1 MSWNFIYDS
10 PKEITKLLDK
20 EGLAMSKKFGQNF
33 LISSHIRE
41 KLFSLVKVESSDK
54 VWEIG
59 PGLGALTI
67 LLINSGALVK
77 AFEIDYGFCRIL
89 EEQAFKD
96 DKNFS
101 LVKGDALKT
110 LFEQEEIPN
119 VICGNLPYNVGSIC
133 IAKLI
138 ENSLLPERMVFTIQ
152 KEVAERI
159 CGNPGDKSWS
169 SLSILCQTEYECSIG
184 LTIIGSSFYPEPN
197 VDSSVIIMERRKNK
211 IVDEDIRP
219 IFLILIRDLFAQRRK
234 TIKNNL
240 QHGKIGKLLTLEK
253 INSCLEESQI
263 PLKERGEN
271 LTVKQ
276 IVKLAET
283 LKRIQNN

>member
-1 MSWNFIYDS
+1 MSWNFTYDS

-33 LISSHIRE
+33 LISSHSRE
-41 KLFSLVKVESSDK
+41 KLFSLVKLEK
-54 VWEIG
+54 EQIVWEIG

-67 LLINSGALVK
+67 QLINSGATVK

-101 LVKGDALKT
+101 LVQGDALKT
-110 LFEQEEIPN
+110 LFQQEDSPD

-152 KEVAERI
+152 KEVADRI

-184 LTIIGSSFYPEPN
+184 LTIAGSSFYPEPN
-197 VDSSVIIMERRKNK
+197 VDSSVIVMEKRKDR
-211 IVDEDIRP
+211 IVEGEIRP
-219 IFLILIRDLFAQRRK
+219 LFLILIRDLFAQRRK

-240 QHGKIGKLLTLEK
+240 QHGKIGKLLSPEK
-253 INSCLEESQI
+253 INCCLEEVGIS
-263 PLKERGEN
+263 LKERGEN
-271 LTVKQ
+271 LTVNQ
-276 IVKLAET
+276 IVKLAESI
-283 LKRIQNN
+283 KKAE